1 MTFRYSKRLAY
12 LEFTAALV
20 MMLALYINTQP
31 KLWGW
36 FLFLPLFLSIVLEG
50 IRTYRYSLTID
61 GDSISVAGFKRAQY
75 LVSEITAINVWT
87 AKGERIAVITF
98 SDRRKLSF
106 PSHLEGFKDL
116 IELLRKQTKLTKPIF
131 ED

>member
-12 LEFTAALV
+12 LEWTVAVV
-20 MMLALYINTQP
+20 MALALYINTQP
-31 KLWGW
+31 MLWGW
-36 FLFLPLFLSIVLEG
+36 LLFLPLFLSIVFEG
-50 IRTYRYSLTID
+50 VRTYRYSLTVD
-61 GDSISVAGFKRAQY
+61 GDCISVAGFRRAQY

-106 PSHLEGFKDL
+106 PSHLQGFKDL
-116 IELLRKQTKLTKPIF
+116 VELLRKQSNLPKPIS
-131 ED
+131 EP